1 MNDAS
6 VVKTIVD
13 ICSRSFKIVSDEGY
27 IQLVQCESAQEFMD
41 VLEVVNEFLDEDM
54 LVFSEIITKPK
65 RNRKIRKRKKEE
77 TEYVGPKDKSLGKHI
92 YKDEN
97 SRWNKEEAVSYIKRY
112 SRENNKVKL
121 NTQE

>member
-27 IQLVQCESAQEFMD
+27 IQLVQCESAEEFMD
-41 VLEVVNEFLDEDM
+41 VLQVVNDFLDKDM

-77 TEYVGPKDKSLGKHI
+77 TE
-92 YKDEN
+92 
-97 SRWNKEEAVSYIKRY
+97 
-112 SRENNKVKL
+112 
-121 NTQE
+121 

>member
-27 IQLVQCESAQEFMD
+27 IQLVQCESAQDFMD

-77 TEYVGPKDKSLGKHI
+77 TE
-92 YKDEN
+92 
-97 SRWNKEEAVSYIKRY
+97 
-112 SRENNKVKL
+112 
-121 NTQE
+121 

>member
-27 IQLVQCESAQEFMD
+27 IQLVQCESAEEFMD
-41 VLEVVNEFLDEDM
+41 VLQVVNDFLDEDM
-54 LVFSEIITKPK
+54 LIFSEIITKPK

-77 TEYVGPKDKSLGKHI
+77 TE
-92 YKDEN
+92 
-97 SRWNKEEAVSYIKRY
+97 
-112 SRENNKVKL
+112 
-121 NTQE
+121 

>member
-41 VLEVVNEFLDEDM
+41 VLEVVNEFLDEDT

-77 TEYVGPKDKSLGKHI
+77 TE
-92 YKDEN
+92 
-97 SRWNKEEAVSYIKRY
+97 
-112 SRENNKVKL
+112 
-121 NTQE
+121 

>member
-41 VLEVVNEFLDEDM
+41 VLQVVNDFLDEDM

-77 TEYVGPKDKSLGKHI
+77 TE
-92 YKDEN
+92 
-97 SRWNKEEAVSYIKRY
+97 
-112 SRENNKVKL
+112 
-121 NTQE
+121 

>member
-41 VLEVVNEFLDEDM
+41 VLEVVNEFCDDDILIY
-54 LVFSEIITKPK
+54 SEIITKPK
-65 RNRKIRKRKKEE
+65 RDRKTRQRKKAE
-77 TEYVGPKDKSLGKHI
+77 
-92 YKDEN
+92 
-97 SRWNKEEAVSYIKRY
+97 
-112 SRENNKVKL
+112 
-121 NTQE
+121 